1 MKNKQRIQRNIPPA
15 IAAHRVSCCV
25 AAALILI
32 WCVLLIIP
40 PTRSFAVQLLGICGF
55 YGVCIGMLR
64 LTSLWSAIR
73 SLRAKSVAAI
83 AAASITAAVFYA
95 WYFSLYHYYP
105 TWDRINYWS
114 MTIRFNAE
122 TSTSLVHTI
131 KDVYWSINN
140 SDYNDLLS
148 WVAAL
153 PTRLAPQWTATFF
166 VLTILFLLP
175 ASFIITMFVY
185 MHAAASTQRQ
195 TMVLVTIY
203 AGILCLSAF
212 IRPVLIG
219 YDDVVVLL
227 LFVIVLAGVFDS
239 HMLHSVPLRI
249 MLGIGLAGTF
259 LLRRWFIYAC
269 LGLAVTAIIYW
280 GCRIA
285 LTVANNRRDLFSTLV
300 RTMLTIGA
308 TTLVCLVSFPGF
320 LRKSLFGNQSV
331 AYHAWTIFTSYQAK
345 FINIGQTIGWLW
357 LAIAIA
363 GLAITAF
370 IGFRHHESHLLQLSS
385 LQGAMLVGAAVG
397 ALLFWQIQDFSP
409 QHWYIV
415 CVFIIVSYCLPLVS
429 WLNAIQGTVAS
440 RVASASVVLVSL
452 IGLCHGIGAFTF
464 PEPVNRALSYIT
476 GTTITTPTKSNDL
489 TEKRQ
494 LVSYL
499 RQQTKG
505 RRLVYFAAASDNLNS
520 TLPLSTCL
528 PECTVSPFPVAN
540 ADVDSYSGF
549 NMQFFDAQYVV
560 VSRPVSLHMNP
571 DNEQLV
577 TTLNETVQ
585 DSSSVVGKHYTKMKS
600 FTLDHGVT
608 AIVYAR
614 TAEYSRTDIQQVA
627 KIIGNLDSPSRSLF
641 RQQFR
646 EYLASQEH

>member
-105 TWDRINYWS
+105 TWDRIN
-114 MTIRFNAE
+114 
-122 TSTSLVHTI
+122 
-131 KDVYWSINN
+131 YWSINN

-249 MLGIGLAGTF
+249 MLGISLAGTF

-300 RTMLTIGA
+300 RAMLTIGA
-308 TTLVCLVSFPGF
+308 TTLVCLVPFPGF

-397 ALLFWQIQDFSP
+397 ALLFW
-409 QHWYIV
+409 
-415 CVFIIVSYCLPLVS
+415 
-429 WLNAIQGTVAS
+429 
-440 RVASASVVLVSL
+440 
-452 IGLCHGIGAFTF
+452 
-464 PEPVNRALSYIT
+464 
-476 GTTITTPTKSNDL
+476 
-489 TEKRQ
+489 
-494 LVSYL
+494 
-499 RQQTKG
+499 
-505 RRLVYFAAASDNLNS
+505 
-520 TLPLSTCL
+520 
-528 PECTVSPFPVAN
+528 
-540 ADVDSYSGF
+540 
-549 NMQFFDAQYVV
+549 
-560 VSRPVSLHMNP
+560 
-571 DNEQLV
+571 
-577 TTLNETVQ
+577 
-585 DSSSVVGKHYTKMKS
+585 
-600 FTLDHGVT
+600 
-608 AIVYAR
+608 
-614 TAEYSRTDIQQVA
+614 
-627 KIIGNLDSPSRSLF
+627 
-641 RQQFR
+641 
-646 EYLASQEH
+646 

>member
-285 LTVANNRRDLFSTLV
+285 LTVANNRRDLLHAGS
-300 RTMLTIGA
+300 RHA
-308 TTLVCLVSFPGF
+308 DH
-320 LRKSLFGNQSV
+320 RRHDASL
-331 AYHAWTIFTSYQAK
+331 
-345 FINIGQTIGWLW
+345 
-357 LAIAIA
+357 
-363 GLAITAF
+363 
-370 IGFRHHESHLLQLSS
+370 
-385 LQGAMLVGAAVG
+385 
-397 ALLFWQIQDFSP
+397 
-409 QHWYIV
+409 
-415 CVFIIVSYCLPLVS
+415 
-429 WLNAIQGTVAS
+429 
-440 RVASASVVLVSL
+440 
-452 IGLCHGIGAFTF
+452 
-464 PEPVNRALSYIT
+464 
-476 GTTITTPTKSNDL
+476 
-489 TEKRQ
+489 
-494 LVSYL
+494 
-499 RQQTKG
+499 
-505 RRLVYFAAASDNLNS
+505 
-520 TLPLSTCL
+520 
-528 PECTVSPFPVAN
+528 
-540 ADVDSYSGF
+540 SGF
-549 NMQFFDAQYVV
+549 VPRIPPEIPVRQPIRRIPCMDDIHFVSSQIHQYR
-560 VSRPVSLHMNP
+560 SDHRMAM
-571 DNEQLV
+571 
-577 TTLNETVQ
+577 
-585 DSSSVVGKHYTKMKS
+585 VGNRYC
-600 FTLDHGVT
+600 GVGYHCIHRIP
-608 AIVYAR
+608 A
-614 TAEYSRTDIQQVA
+614 
-627 KIIGNLDSPSRSLF
+627 P
-641 RQQFR
+641 
-646 EYLASQEH
+646 

>member
-300 RTMLTIGA
+300 RAMLTIGA
-308 TTLVCLVSFPGF
+308 TTLVCLVPFPGF

-331 AYHAWTIFTSYQAK
+331 AYQAWTIFTSYQAK
-345 FINIGQTIGWLW
+345 FINIGQTVGWLW
-357 LAIAIA
+357 LAIAVA
-363 GLAITAF
+363 GLAVTAF
-370 IGFRHHESHLLQLSS
+370 TGFRHHESHLLQLAS

-429 WLNAIQGTVAS
+429 WLNVIQGTVAG
-440 RVASASVVLVSL
+440 RVAPAGVVLVSL

-464 PEPVNRALSYIT
+464 PEPMNRALSYVT
-476 GTTITTPTKSNDL
+476 GTTITTPTRSNDL
-489 TEKRQ
+489 AEKRP

-560 VSRPVSLHMNP
+560 VSQPVSLHMNP
-571 DNEQLV
+571 NNEQLV
-577 TTLNETVQ
+577 TTLNKTVQ
-585 DSSSVVGKHYTKMKS
+585 NSNSVVGKHYTKMKA
-600 FTLDHGVT
+600 FTFDHGVT

-614 TAEYSRTDIQQVA
+614 TSEYSRADIQQIA
-627 KIIGNLDSPSRSLF
+627 KIIGDLNSPSQSLF

-646 EYLASQEH
+646 EYLASKER

>member
-239 HMLHSVPLRI
+239 HMLHSVPLR
-249 MLGIGLAGTF
+249 
-259 LLRRWFIYAC
+259 RWFIYAC

-300 RTMLTIGA
+300 RAMLTIGA

>member
-300 RTMLTIGA
+300 RAMLTIGA

-440 RVASASVVLVSL
+440 RVASASVVRS
-452 IGLCHGIGAFTF
+452 
-464 PEPVNRALSYIT
+464 
-476 GTTITTPTKSNDL
+476 
-489 TEKRQ
+489 
-494 LVSYL
+494 
-499 RQQTKG
+499 
-505 RRLVYFAAASDNLNS
+505 
-520 TLPLSTCL
+520 PLS
-528 PECTVSPFPVAN
+528 
-540 ADVDSYSGF
+540 GF
-549 NMQFFDAQYVV
+549 AMALER
-560 VSRPVSLHMNP
+560 SR
-571 DNEQLV
+571 
-577 TTLNETVQ
+577 
-585 DSSSVVGKHYTKMKS
+585 
-600 FTLDHGVT
+600 
-608 AIVYAR
+608 
-614 TAEYSRTDIQQVA
+614 
-627 KIIGNLDSPSRSLF
+627 SRSL
-641 RQQFR
+641 
-646 EYLASQEH
+646 